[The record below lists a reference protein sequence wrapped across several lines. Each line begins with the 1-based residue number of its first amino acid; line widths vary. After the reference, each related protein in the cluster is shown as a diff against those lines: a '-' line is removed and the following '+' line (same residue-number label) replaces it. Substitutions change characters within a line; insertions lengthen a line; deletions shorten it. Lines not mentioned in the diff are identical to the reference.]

1 MSVLLDRAK
10 TIASAVAARHAD
22 AVDREA
28 RFPREAVAALKEEG
42 LLGVMVPA
50 DLGGGGAR
58 LTDVAAICHTLGQ
71 ACSATAM
78 IYAMHQIQ
86 VACIV
91 RHGQGS
97 EWHRQF
103 MRRLATDQL
112 LLASATSEAGIGG
125 DVRSSSCAVQPEGDR
140 FALEKNAT
148 VISYGADSDGIL
160 ATARRAAESPPS
172 DQVLVVLPK
181 ETCRLEPTTGWDT
194 LGMRGTC
201 SNGYVLRASGG
212 VEQILPTPYAD
223 ISAQTMLPVSHLTW
237 SSLWLGIATD
247 AVARAQAFVRAE
259 ARKKPGV
266 TPPGA
271 LRLAE
276 AVSMLQLMKSNVL
289 AALKRYA
296 EAVEQP
302 DRVSSISLAVEM
314 NNLKTGT
321 SQMVVQVV
329 NHALLICGINGYKND
344 TKFSVGRHL
353 RDVLSAALMVS
364 NDRIFGN
371 TANLLLVHRHDL
383 ELVG

>member
-1 MSVLLDRAK
+1 
-10 TIASAVAARHAD
+10 
-22 AVDREA
+22 
-28 RFPREAVAALKEEG
+28 
-42 LLGVMVPA
+42 
-50 DLGGGGAR
+50 
-58 LTDVAAICHTLGQ
+58 
-71 ACSATAM
+71 
-78 IYAMHQIQ
+78 
-86 VACIV
+86 
-91 RHGQGS
+91 
-97 EWHRQF
+97 
-103 MRRLATDQL
+103 
-112 LLASATSEAGIGG
+112 
-125 DVRSSSCAVQPEGDR
+125 
-140 FALEKNAT
+140 
-148 VISYGADSDGIL
+148 
-160 ATARRAAESPPS
+160 
-172 DQVLVVLPK
+172 
-181 ETCRLEPTTGWDT
+181 
-194 LGMRGTC
+194 MRGTC
-201 SNGYVLRASGG
+201 SNGYMLRAAGSTD
-212 VEQILPTPYAD
+212 QILPTPYAD

-259 ARKKPGV
+259 ARKKPGQ

-276 AVSMLQLMKSNVL
+276 AVSMLQLMKSNVV

-296 EAVEQP
+296 EATQHP

-329 NHALLICGINGYKND
+329 NHALLICGIYGYKND
-344 TKFSVGRHL
+344 TRFSVGRHL

>member
-1 MSVLLDRAK
+1 MSSLLGRAK
-10 TIASAVAARHAD
+10 QIASGVAAGHAD
-22 AVDREA
+22 QVDREA
-28 RFPREAVAALKEEG
+28 RFPSEAIAALKEEG
-42 LLGVMVPA
+42 LLGVMVPTE
-50 DLGGGGAR
+50 LGGAGVA
-58 LTDVAAICHTLGQ
+58 LTEVAAICHALGQ
-71 ACSATAM
+71 GCSATAM
-78 IYAMHQIQ
+78 VYAMHQIQ
-86 VACIV
+86 VSCIV
-91 RHGQGS
+91 RHGLSS
-97 EWHRQF
+97 EWHRGF
-103 MRRLATDQL
+103 MRRLAGEQL

-125 DVRSSSCAVQPEGDR
+125 DVRSSSCAVARDEDR
-140 FALEKNAT
+140 FSLEKNAT
-148 VISYGADSDGIL
+148 VISYGAHSDAIL
-160 ATARRAAESPPS
+160 ATARRTPESPPS
-172 DQVLVVLPK
+172 DQVLVVVPK
-181 ETCRLEPTTGWDT
+181 EESRLEPTSGWDT

-201 SNGYVLRASGG
+201 SNGYILRASGSTD
-212 VEQILPTPYAD
+212 QILPIPYAD

-259 ARKKPGV
+259 ARKKPGQ

-276 AVSMLQLMKSNVL
+276 AVSMLQLMKSNVV

-296 EAVEQP
+296 EATEHP